1 MSLQSSI
8 LRQIFS
14 VIRKTS
20 KSPESQILFQLIPEQ
35 ILRTEYSPQLGRLCL
50 SLYDRILVPVVRSM
64 SRKLFQAGEV
74 KKYLEDPA
82 FVLARTP
89 VDSKVM
95 FGPPKGSASASVLD
109 AGTFLHVA
117 YAVSECGRWVC
128 AACVDQRGEG
138 HDLGVWL
145 TVKGGGGGD
154 AETEVEETV
163 FLVSK
168 VWEFAS
174 RFSKK
179 ANVEWRIVIA
189 KLGAMDKSE
198 LGGTCLALCDC
209 LIFIRF

>member
-95 FGPPKGSASASVLD
+95 FVEGSTNGSHEISDLLKYD
-109 AGTFLHVA
+109 LEKSDFSGFLK
-117 YAVSECGRWVC
+117 
-128 AACVDQRGEG
+128 
-138 HDLGVWL
+138 
-145 TVKGGGGGD
+145 TKNKNF
-154 AETEVEETV
+154 T
-163 FLVSK
+163 
-168 VWEFAS
+168 
-174 RFSKK
+174 
-179 ANVEWRIVIA
+179 
-189 KLGAMDKSE
+189 
-198 LGGTCLALCDC
+198 
-209 LIFIRF
+209 